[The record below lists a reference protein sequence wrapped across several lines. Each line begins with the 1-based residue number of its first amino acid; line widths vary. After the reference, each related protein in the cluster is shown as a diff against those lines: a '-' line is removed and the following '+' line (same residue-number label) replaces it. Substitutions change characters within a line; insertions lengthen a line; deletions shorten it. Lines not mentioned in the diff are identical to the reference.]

1 MKKISVVNAEYIYV
15 YRKIEIIYYF
25 KVKQI
30 LNFMKIIH
38 YYF

>member
-1 MKKISVVNAEYIYV
+1 MKKISVVNAEYIY
-15 YRKIEIIYYF
+15 RKIEIIYDF